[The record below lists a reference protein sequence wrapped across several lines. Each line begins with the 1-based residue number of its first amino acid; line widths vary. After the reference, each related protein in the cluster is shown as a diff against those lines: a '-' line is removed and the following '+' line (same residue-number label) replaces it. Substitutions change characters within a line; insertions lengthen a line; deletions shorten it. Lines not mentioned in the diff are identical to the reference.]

1 MYKNDEDNLGTAVI
15 LAGGD
20 SKRFGSPKALLK
32 LEDKP
37 IIELIAS
44 RLKECF
50 GEIIVVTNQPE
61 LFQHMKVR
69 LTGDVITSCK
79 KSSLRGLHAGLYYS
93 SHKRNFVIACDMPFV
108 NLELIKY
115 MHAYTENHHIVVP
128 CVDNYLQ
135 PLYAFYSKE
144 CFDTI
149 EKNLRAGK
157 LKIADLYKEFDVKYI
172 PKEIIYNFDPE
183 EKVFF
188 NINTHHDYAKVQE
201 NIKHEKILEN

>member
-1 MYKNDEDNLGTAVI
+1 MYKKNEDNLGTAVI

-32 LEDKP
+32 LGEKP
-37 IIELIAS
+37 IIEHIAS

-50 GEIIVVTNQPE
+50 GEIIIVTNQPE
-61 LFQHMKVR
+61 LFRHMKIR
-69 LTGDVITSCK
+69 LIEDVIKSCK

-93 SHKRNFVIACDMPFV
+93 SHKSNFIIACDMPFV
-108 NLELIKY
+108 NLDLIKY
-115 MHAYTENHHIVVP
+115 MHAYTENYHIVVP

-144 CFDTI
+144 CTDTI
-149 EKNLRAGK
+149 EAYLRSGK
-157 LKIADLYKEFDVKYI
+157 FKIADLYKEFDVKYI
-172 PKEIIYNFDPE
+172 PKEIIFNFDPE

-188 NINTHHDYAKVQE
+188 NINTHHDFTKLQE
-201 NIKHEKILEN
+201 NIKHENILEN